1 MLLWGACVLLLL
13 ILLASTLNG
22 RGRGGLPC
30 IRPGGFFFAHTG
42 TPRNCLCLFHSRPL
56 ALCFHLRVHICFL
69 LACFIFAL
77 VALRAFGLPCR
88 WLIRITS
95 LAADI
100 VAGVTH

>member
-1 MLLWGACVLLLL
+1 MVGGEGVYPAFVLGA
-13 ILLASTLNG
+13 
-22 RGRGGLPC
+22 
-30 IRPGGFFFAHTG
+30 FFFAHPG

-100 VAGVTH
+100 VAGVRTYWRASFSRLLL